1 MPKSPKVAFS
11 DLARLISPKIQL
23 RHGSWI
29 DNNSLIYGD
38 TVDNKTA
45 IFYLNHEKVL
55 LEQTLVPDVYVSSE
69 NIVFTLGSNKRHEFN
84 LGSAE
89 TMSTSFSYAPYDYS
103 DFTKQKLSPD
113 GKEIVM
119 GVQGPASFYGTGIHI
134 LTIETNEWRRLR

>member
-1 MPKSPKVAFS
+1 MV
-11 DLARLISPKIQL
+11 DQNELGGR
-23 RHGSWI
+23 GVWI

-103 DFTKQKLSPD
+103 DFTKQKLTHLKLNWQ
-113 GKEIVM
+113 KEKLNIINI
-119 GVQGPASFYGTGIHI
+119 YKRINKIT
-134 LTIETNEWRRLR
+134 